1 MNFFQNGV
9 FFLLFFIFHLSSPCI
24 FADAQLKAVFTSTPP
39 KIDGKLDERVW
50 ENAARITELIQRLPN
65 EGEPQTEDTEFL
77 ILYDENFIYIGMKC
91 ADDPKKITAN
101 ELARDVSLG
110 NDDRVQIIFDTFLD
124 KRNGYWFQIGPKGSI
139 GDALVSENGAS
150 FNKQWDGLWEG
161 KAKIHEAGWDA
172 EIAIPFKTL
181 NFKP

>member
-1 MNFFQNGV
+1 M
-9 FFLLFFIFHLSSPCI
+9 
-24 FADAQLKAVFTSTPP
+24 
-39 KIDGKLDERVW
+39 R
-50 ENAARITELIQRLPN
+50 
-65 EGEPQTEDTEFL
+65 
-77 ILYDENFIYIGMKC
+77 C

-101 ELARDVSLG
+101 ELARDVSLA

-139 GDALVSENGAS
+139 GDALVSENGAG

-161 KAKIHEAGWDA
+161 RAKIHETGWDA

-181 NFKP
+181 NFKPGQTTWG